1 MTTTLT
7 TDFLIRLLINALSL
21 LVLVRFCYSR
31 QSGERDFSFSYYLFG
46 TGVFIISYT
55 LHAVEIAMGF
65 AFGLFAIFSML
76 RYRTE
81 PISIKSM
88 TYLFLVITM
97 SLLSAVGPMAPWELI
112 VINGLICSFTYAAD
126 TRLLTPRVSGK
137 IVRYEI
143 IENIK
148 PENRALLLE
157 DLTQRTGL
165 KIRNVEIEQINF
177 LRDTARLRVYFEE

>member
-1 MTTTLT
+1 MTTLT
-7 TDFLIRLLINALSL
+7 THFAVRLLINALSL
-21 LVLVRFCYSR
+21 FVLVRFCYSR
-31 QSGERDFSFSYYLFG
+31 KSGDQDFSFSFYLFG
-46 TGVFIISYT
+46 TGVFIISYM
-55 LHAVEIAMGF
+55 LHAVEISMGF

-81 PISIKSM
+81 TISVKSM

-97 SLLSAVGPMAPWELI
+97 SLLSAVGPMASWELI
-112 VINGLICSFTYAAD
+112 LIHGLICGFTHAAD

-148 PENRALLLE
+148 PENRERLFE
-157 DLTQRTGL
+157 DLAQRTGL
-165 KIRNVEIEQINF
+165 KIQSVEVEEINF
-177 LRDTARLRVYFEE
+177 LRDTADLRVYFEE